1 MQNAQT
7 ASTTGE
13 IRLEYLIQYGM
24 FLAKAVTIVVAIV
37 IVVGSIADC
46 LETRLVK
53 KVRSRLLIS
62 MSILMI

>member
-37 IVVGSIADC
+37 IVVGA
-46 LETRLVK
+46 T
-53 KVRSRLLIS
+53 
-62 MSILMI
+62 